1 MIQAPKTETWKQIKE
16 CGMTVLCLYDF
27 ISDIFASQANAH
39 SEHKELH
46 FLGYFGAGLLL
57 ASGVAN
63 IVMVTVI
70 RRSHLEAFQ
79 ELSKRMPFQWHLFRL
94 LSSTSPEILNSFFA
108 IAKASSSIPLST
120 SMELE
125 VAAGTVK
132 RFGLLAQLFEDIP
145 QFTVQAMSVYLCL
158 QHGWALS
165 AGVLASLAG
174 TLAMVLF
181 KTITNFLALA
191 LKCQVSQVVLAE
203 AAEEENR
210 RVKLFPDG
218 TRACHLIV
226 QALMTIFN
234 LLFLLNSGPIHFPH
248 SKYFGHLDGRTIGY
262 ISLFISYVLAI
273 ALSLLLV
280 SQCRDRLWHMLS
292 DLDRSAALLAL
303 SSLHPCTLLLA
314 DPCLPKL
321 APCLWN
327 VLVIP
332 PLLRNITVGSL
343 SLWGIWQDSSFPVPE
358 NYCIS
363 LTVLNFLAILQ
374 LILFIE
380 ETEVEEVTAV
390 SSITSLEHR
399 EIENKVETRKLDELF
414 GNLKKSKLADWPRL
428 LEHCPASFEKH
439 KGISMAMELWKA
451 VDQRKSEAA
460 ADAATLILASGQNFE
475 TLVIQ
480 DGFIF
485 LVSEFNISASP
496 FEFPLG

>member
-1 MIQAPKTETWKQIKE
+1 MIQAPETETWKQIKE
-16 CGMTVLCLYDF
+16 CGMAVGMAVLCLYDF
-27 ISDIFASQANAH
+27 ISDIFASQDNAH

-63 IVMVTVI
+63 MVMVCVI
-70 RRSHLEAFQ
+70 RKSHLEAFQ

-108 IAKASSSIPLST
+108 IAKASSTLPLST
-120 SMELE
+120 SFELE

-165 AGVLASLAG
+165 AGVLASLGG

-203 AAEEENR
+203 AAEEEHR
-210 RVKLFPDG
+210 QVKLFPDW
-218 TRACHLIV
+218 TRACHLII
-226 QALMTIFN
+226 QALMVILN
-234 LLFLLNSGPIHFPH
+234 VLFLLNSGPIHFPH

-280 SQCRDRLWHMLS
+280 LQCRDRLWHMLS

-314 DPCLPKL
+314 DPCLPKV
-321 APCLWN
+321 APCLWH
-327 VLVIP
+327 LLFFP
-332 PLLRNITVGSL
+332 PLLRNITVGCL
-343 SLWGIWQDSSFPVPE
+343 SLWGIWKDPFPVPE
-358 NYCIS
+358 NYCI
-363 LTVLNFLAILQ
+363 LLVVLNFLAIFQ
-374 LILFIE
+374 LILFVE
-380 ETEVEEVTAV
+380 DTEVEEVTEV

-399 EIENKVETRKLDELF
+399 EIKKKKETRKLDELF
-414 GNLKKSKLADWPRL
+414 GNLQKSKLADWPRL
-428 LEHCPASFEKH
+428 LEQCPTSFEKH
-439 KGISMAMELWKA
+439 KGISMAMDLRKA

-460 ADAATLILASGQNFE
+460 AAAAKRILASGQNFE
-475 TLVIQ
+475 TFVIQ

-485 LVSEFNISASP
+485 LVSEFNISA
-496 FEFPLG
+496 

>member
-70 RRSHLEAFQ
+70 RKSHLEAFQ

-108 IAKASSSIPLST
+108 IAKASSSTLPLST
-120 SMELE
+120 SIELE

-132 RFGLLAQLFEDIP
+132 RFGLLAQLLEDIP

-165 AGVLASLAG
+165 AGVLASLGG

-191 LKCQVSQVVLAE
+191 LKCQVSQVVLTE

-210 RVKLFPDG
+210 QVKLFPDR
-218 TRACHLIV
+218 TRACQVFV

-234 LLFLLNSGPIHFPH
+234 LLFLLNSGPI
-248 SKYFGHLDGRTIGY
+248 YFGQLDGRTIGY

-273 ALSLLLV
+273 ALSLVLV

-314 DPCLPKL
+314 DPCLPKV

-327 VLVIP
+327 LLFLP
-332 PLLRNITVGSL
+332 PLLRNITVGCL
-343 SLWGIWQDSSFPVPE
+343 SSWGIWKDPFPVPE

-485 LVSEFNISASP
+485 LVREFNISASP